1 MSDPFLGEVR
11 IFGFYFAP
19 RNWALC
25 NGQLLPISQN
35 TALFSLLGTMYG
47 GNGVQ
52 TFALPDLR
60 SRLPSGFDPQGSGMG
75 PMLGETGG
83 IENVTLTAKQM
94 PAHVHGVNAA
104 ATANTGTPDA
114 TAVLASS
121 TNAVPYRNGA
131 SATVPLSASTV
142 ASTGGNQPHSN
153 IQPFLT
159 VSFAIALTG
168 IYPSRN

>member
-1 MSDPFLGEVR
+1 MDPFIGEVR

-60 SRLPSGFDPQGSGMG
+60 SRLPSGFDSQGSGMG

-83 IENVTLTAKQM
+83 IENVTLIASQM

-104 ATANTGTPDA
+104 ATADAGTPGA

-121 TNAVPYRNGA
+121 ASAVPYRSGA
-131 SATVPLSASTV
+131 SANVPLAAATV
-142 ASTGGNQPHSN
+142 SPTGGNQPHSN
-153 IQPFLT
+153 MQPFLT

-168 IYPSRN
+168 IFPSRN